1 MGHRVLAVLI
11 LIFGFGAVLMH
22 NHFSFA
28 QMSPSD
34 WIAAVVCLI
43 AALILFFWKKGG
55 KQSESNEIHTM
66 TFSLEGISCDAKGNA
81 PAAQGQQLYLK
92 PYEGTD
98 SEQIAVTDETM
109 QILGFV
115 PEEYR
120 EYVLSRIEGHR
131 LTHTVAEQ
139 VEKTSLGSYRISVR
153 ITC

>member
-11 LIFGFGAVLMH
+11 LIFGVGAVLMH
-22 NHFSFA
+22 NHFLFS
-28 QMSPSD
+28 QMRTSD

-43 AALILFFWKKGG
+43 AALVLFFWKRGG
-55 KQSESNEIHTM
+55 KKNDSDEIHTM
-66 TFSLEGISCDAKGNA
+66 TFSLEEVSCDAKGNA

-98 SEQIAVTDETM
+98 LEQIAVTDETM

-139 VEKTSLGSYRISVR
+139 VEKVSLGSFRISVR